1 MDNISWYIHY
11 ETRISHIHRFTLY
24 QVISAIM
31 LIRYCIIKCCILQNF
46 KSSKRGLCRC
56 NLILC
61 RKQQKLG
68 KRSSCAMDFSVISA
82 SSHMHNF
89 CNFLVTLDWKT
100 KKYTNDSFTYR
111 ACNTLASHKFSV
123 RVRKFR
129 FCMLINSFVYIS
141 NLISYVRTITLHNS

>member
-1 MDNISWYIHY
+1 MSYKIS
-11 ETRISHIHRFTLY
+11 R
-24 QVISAIM
+24 V
-31 LIRYCIIKCCILQNF
+31 QNV
-46 KSSKRGLCRC
+46 GLCRC

-129 FCMLINSFVYIS
+129 FCMLINTFVYIS
-141 NLISYVRTITLHNS
+141 NLVSYVWTIRYSSVLSIFSYLVKSNDSIEKSFWFLV